1 MADPAGDI
9 RLPELRLPS
18 ASTGYLDSFDWRA
31 GETLL
36 SHAVRFGIR
45 ATEERAVPHFL
56 AVLPAG
62 WKRSSVRTVD
72 RLYSC
77 VVGGS
82 PSEPHLLYD
91 NEREIGSTADLE
103 EIAER
108 FQAFLHIHIAEHS
121 PNRTFLHAGAVG
133 WRGRAIVLPGRSGAG
148 KTTLTAELV
157 RAGASYLSDDF
168 APIDG
173 RGRVHPFPK
182 LLAVRENGETRELPA
197 EAFGG
202 RQSRLPLPVGL
213 VVLSSYAEGR
223 GFRPRSLSPGR
234 AVIEL
239 LKTTASARRQ
249 PARAFDRLSNLVQQ
263 APVLRGVRGEAAEAA
278 EAILERSDV

>member
-1 MADPAGDI
+1 M
-9 RLPELRLPS
+9 
-18 ASTGYLDSFDWRA
+18 THLDGFRWRA

-36 SHAVRFGIR
+36 SHAVRFGVR
-45 ATEERAVPHFL
+45 ATEQRALPHL
-56 AVLPAG
+56 LGVLPAG
-62 WKRSSVRTVD
+62 WKRSALTAVD
-72 RLYSC
+72 RIYSC
-77 VVGGS
+77 VVSGA

-91 NEREIGSTADLE
+91 NEREVGRTDDLE
-103 EIAER
+103 EIAAR

-133 WRGRAIVLPGRSGAG
+133 WRGRAIVLPGRTGAG

-168 APIDG
+168 APIDN

-182 LLAVRENGETRELPA
+182 PLAIRENGETRELSA

-202 RQSRLPLPVGL
+202 QQRRLALPVGL

-223 GFRPRSLSPGR
+223 HFRPRSLSPGR

-239 LKTTASARRQ
+239 LKTTASARRD
-249 PARAFDRLSNLVQQ
+249 PMRAFERLSRIAQQ
-263 APVLRGVRGEAAEAA
+263 APVLRGARGDAAEAA
-278 EAILERSDV
+278 EIILRRVDELDSE

>member
-1 MADPAGDI
+1 MAH
-9 RLPELRLPS
+9 
-18 ASTGYLDSFDWRA
+18 LDSIRWLV

-36 SHAVRFGIR
+36 SHAVRVGVR
-45 ATEERAVPHFL
+45 ATDRSALPHLL

-77 VVGGS
+77 VVAS
-82 PSEPHLLYD
+82 APSEPHLLYD
-91 NEREIGSTADLE
+91 NEREVGRTDDLD
-103 EIAER
+103 EIATR

-133 WRGRAIVLPGRSGAG
+133 WRGRAIVLPGRTGAG

-168 APIDG
+168 APIDD

-182 LLAVRENGETRELPA
+182 PLAIRKNGETRELSA

-202 RQSRLPLPVGL
+202 QQGRLPLPVGL
-213 VVLSSYAEGR
+213 VVLSSYEEGR
-223 GFRPRSLSPGR
+223 RFRLRSLSPGR

-239 LKTTASARRQ
+239 LKATASARRD
-249 PARAFDRLSNLVQQ
+249 PSRAFERLGRIAQQ
-263 APVLRGVRGEAAEAA
+263 APVLKGPRGDAAEAA
-278 EAILERSDV
+278 GTILERVDELYPE

>member
-1 MADPAGDI
+1 MG
-9 RLPELRLPS
+9 RLE
-18 ASTGYLDSFDWRA
+18 GIGWRA

-36 SHAVRFGIR
+36 SHAVRFGVR
-45 ATEERAVPHFL
+45 ATEQRALPHLL
-56 AVLPAG
+56 AALPTG
-62 WKRSSVRTVD
+62 WKRSSVRAVD

-77 VVGGS
+77 VVGS
-82 PSEPHLLYD
+82 SRAEPHLLYD
-91 NEREIGSTADLE
+91 NEREIGRTHDLE

-133 WRGRAIVLPGRSGAG
+133 WQGRAIVLPGRTGAG

-182 LLAVRENGETRELPA
+182 LLAVRENGETREFPV

-202 RQSRLPLPVGL
+202 RQRLLPLPIGL
-213 VVLSSYAEGR
+213 VVLTSYVEGR
-223 GFRPRSLSPGR
+223 RFRPRTLSPGR
-234 AVIEL
+234 AVLEI
-239 LKTTASARRQ
+239 LKSTASARRQ
-249 PARAFDRLSNLVQQ
+249 PARAFDRLSNVLQQ
-263 APVLRGVRGEAAEAA
+263 VPVLSGARGEATEAV
-278 EAILERSDV
+278 EVILERLEQPAPA